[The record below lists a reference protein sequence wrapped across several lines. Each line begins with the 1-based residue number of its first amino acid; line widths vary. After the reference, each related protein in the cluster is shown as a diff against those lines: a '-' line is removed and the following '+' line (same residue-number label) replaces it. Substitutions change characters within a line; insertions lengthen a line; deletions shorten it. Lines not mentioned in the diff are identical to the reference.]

1 MKITRKS
8 DYGLRAMV
16 ELGKRHDDGP
26 IPIAEVAAAQR
37 VPDSFTEKIMQEL
50 KGAGLIRAVQGRG
63 GGYTLA
69 HDPETIS
76 VKAIIEALEGPVAL
90 VSCLDPSLEC
100 QIEEGCPT
108 SGFWALINER
118 FAEVLG
124 QTQLA
129 DLLDED
135 DDAPAPESEL
145 EESVPR

>member
-16 ELGKRHDDGP
+16 ELAKRYDHGP
-26 IPIAEVAAAQR
+26 IPIAEVASAQR

-69 HDPETIS
+69 QAPESIS
-76 VKAIIEALEGPVAL
+76 VKAIVEALEGPVAL
-90 VSCLDPSLEC
+90 VSCLDPDLEC
-100 QIEEGCPT
+100 QIEDGCPT

-118 FAEVLG
+118 FADVLG
-124 QTQLA
+124 QTALA
-129 DLLDED
+129 DLLKS
-135 DDAPAPESEL
+135 DAPAPETEL

>member
-16 ELGKRHDDGP
+16 ELAKRYDTGP
-26 IPIAEVAAAQR
+26 IPIAAVASAQR

-69 HDPETIS
+69 QDPATIS
-76 VKAIIEALEGPVAL
+76 VKAIVEALEGPVAL
-90 VSCLDPSLEC
+90 VSCLDPDLEC
-100 QIEEGCPT
+100 QIEAGCPT

-124 QTQLA
+124 QTALA
-129 DLLDED
+129 DLLTD
-135 DDAPAPESEL
+135 DGETLAPETEL
-145 EESVPR
+145 EESVSR